1 MGNTFTV
8 RLPAELA
15 QWLRN
20 LARRRGVPQ
29 SQIIK
34 DNLEKARDT
43 VPDKPFM
50 KLAGS
55 IAGLPRDLSGRKGY
69 SRS

>member
-1 MGNTFTV
+1 MSNTFTV

-20 LARRRGVPQ
+20 RAKRRGVSQ
-29 SQIIK
+29 SEIIK
-34 DNLEKARDT
+34 DNLEKARRAA
-43 VPDKPFM
+43 PDKPFM

-55 IAGLPRDLSGRKGY
+55 IDGLPRDLSERKGY

>member
-1 MGNTFTV
+1 MSNTVTV
-8 RLPAELA
+8 RLPEALA

-20 LARRRGVPQ
+20 LARRRGVSQ

-34 DNLEKARDT
+34 DNLEKARQGE
-43 VPDKPFM
+43 PDKPFM

-55 IAGLPRDLSGRKGY
+55 IEGLPSDLSRRKGY
-69 SRS
+69 SR

>member
-1 MGNTFTV
+1 MSNTFTV

-15 QWLRN
+15 QWLRD

-34 DNLEKARDT
+34 DNLEKARKAA
-43 VPDKPFM
+43 PDKPFM
-50 KLAGS
+50 KMAGS
-55 IAGLPRDLSGRKGY
+55 IQGLPRDLSKRKGY

>member
-1 MGNTFTV
+1 MSNTFTI
-8 RLPAELA
+8 RLPADLA

-20 LARRRGVPQ
+20 LAKRRGVPQ

-34 DNLEKARDT
+34 DSLEKTRDAA
-43 VPDKPFM
+43 PDKPFM

-55 IAGLPRDLSGRKGY
+55 IKGLPRDLSSRKGY

>member
-34 DNLEKARDT
+34 DNLENARQAT
-43 VPDKPFM
+43 PDKPFM

-55 IAGLPRDLSGRKGY
+55 IQGLPRDLSRRKGY

>member
-1 MGNTFTV
+1 MSSTVTV
-8 RLPAELA
+8 RLPDTLA
-15 QWLRN
+15 RWLRDA
-20 LARRRGVPQ
+20 ARRRGVSQ

-34 DNLEKARDT
+34 DNLEKARQAS
-43 VPDKPFM
+43 PDKPFM

-55 IAGLPRDLSGRKGY
+55 LKGLPRDLSSRKGF

>member
-8 RLPAELA
+8 RLPPELA

-34 DNLEKARDT
+34 DNLEKARQEA
-43 VPDKPFM
+43 PDKPFM

-55 IAGLPRDLSGRKGY
+55 ISGLPRDLSRRKGY

>member
-29 SQIIK
+29 SEIIK
-34 DNLEKARDT
+34 DNLEKARQAA
-43 VPDKPFM
+43 PDKPFM

-55 IAGLPRDLSGRKGY
+55 IPGLPRDLSRRKGY

>member
-20 LARRRGVPQ
+20 RAKRRGVSQ
-29 SQIIK
+29 SEIIK
-34 DNLEKARDT
+34 DNLEKARQAA
-43 VPDKPFM
+43 PDKPFM

-55 IAGLPRDLSGRKGY
+55 IDGLPRDLSERKGY